1 MHDNLYNIDALTL
14 YNIIL
19 HYLLYLQ
26 VEVTRVSVIAVLLIA
41 AAANMVMVVVIAK
54 ARNSCEPV
62 LVQFHPVHY
71 MYMFIYL
78 QCYIYLAPVCPVIAA
93 AGVFLFMKRKKA
105 KPSSVLA
112 PQQAVHISTYA
123 DSGEKRPNHAKFIY
137 FI

>member
-1 MHDNLYNIDALTL
+1 MIICIDALTL
-14 YNIIL
+14 ILFL

-41 AAANMVMVVVIAK
+41 AAANMVIVVVIAK

-62 LVQFHPVHY
+62 LVQFHPVCY
-71 MYMFIYL
+71 MYVRVYILAMLYRTCSCVP
-78 QCYIYLAPVCPVIAA
+78 CYCCGWCLSFFV
-93 AGVFLFMKRKKA
+93 KRKKA

-112 PQQAVHISTYA
+112 PQQAVHISTYT
-123 DSGEKRPNHAKFIY
+123 DSEKRLNHAKCIY